1 MSMPNIFSDLT
12 IGQIIGSGIGILAV
26 LSLFIEITPPIK
38 WNPISDIVVWI
49 GKKANKELL
58 DGFKEFEKKLDVMEA
73 SIEEIRSTTNEQN
86 AITCRVRILHFGDE
100 ILHGV
105 KHSKESF
112 DQVLSDIDGYEQY
125 CNEHPDFKNN
135 RTVLT
140 TDKIKETYTECI
152 NKSNFL

>member
-1 MSMPNIFSDLT
+1 MLNSLADLT
-12 IGQIIGSGIGILAV
+12 IGHIVGSGVGILTI
-26 LSLFIEITPPIK
+26 LSLFIEFTPIK
-38 WNPISDIVVWI
+38 LNPISSLIAWV